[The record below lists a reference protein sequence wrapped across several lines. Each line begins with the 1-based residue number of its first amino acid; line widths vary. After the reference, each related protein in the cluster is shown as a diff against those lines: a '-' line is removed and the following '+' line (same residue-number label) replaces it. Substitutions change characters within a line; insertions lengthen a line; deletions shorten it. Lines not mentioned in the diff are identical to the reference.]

1 VCGRGGEC
9 QGISAAFAL
18 LKDPRRGY
26 VQLPQYTPEPTCY
39 QERDMNAMRASYLR
53 HLRRTEQSL
62 GDSQTR
68 RFVALH
74 HFHPIVVQKHCEMPN
89 AVSPIPKTLKKV
101 DLKFLKIELG
111 DEDRVRDEEGRKKK
125 QYYFVPNWPID
136 LAKDDLK
143 YLIRVSRIYQE
154 AKLGSPSP
162 LPTPPATPSPT
173 KQTMVAIGSSY
184 DGIETTPLQPRKL
197 NHEDTE
203 STPGRDA
210 PAAETKTEESTISQK
225 EGTESPVQD
234 TPELADEAR
243 PHELLE
249 TEVNDDNILDDVIAS
264 PRPANLESTVEV
276 NAPVDVMS
284 SAATAHI
291 TTTVSGDNE
300 DVDDLLISKPA
311 TRSVEIKVDTSADEI
326 QDTPSS
332 QLDKEKYVTPYNL
345 SSVPITERILE
356 KELVEEKLPSHL
368 TMESEE
374 GRRFLFRRMSKFEA
388 KRHEI
393 CTPLVEE
400 FVVRWT
406 ASLRVMQAGIF
417 EMARA
422 ERLIRGAALAN
433 KAYAEAMQAN
443 FEDVY
448 LDAEGNAVTEKR
460 KQSRIAKE
468 RESFNVE
475 PAGGSPEKFREPNAK
490 SVLLGAII
498 DSQEVIS
505 EKFSEN
511 YESVNEHVVSELAN
525 LRSYLKQ
532 EMIEFKRRGDPFIRD
547 IQGSETEV
555 QTAFG
560 MF

>member
-1 VCGRGGEC
+1 
-9 QGISAAFAL
+9 
-18 LKDPRRGY
+18 
-26 VQLPQYTPEPTCY
+26 
-39 QERDMNAMRASYLR
+39 MNAMRASYLR

-74 HFHPIVVQKHCEMPN
+74 HFHPVVVQKHCEMPN

-101 DLKFLKIELG
+101 DLKFLKMELG

-154 AKLGSPSP
+154 TRVGAPSP
-162 LPTPPATPSPT
+162 LTTPPATPSPT
-173 KQTMVAIGSSY
+173 KHTIVAMGSS
-184 DGIETTPLQPRKL
+184 ENALVTTPLQPRKL
-197 NHEDTE
+197 HDEDTE
-203 STPGRDA
+203 QTSSQDA
-210 PAAETKTEESTISQK
+210 PSAALEAKEAAMLQE
-225 EGTESPVQD
+225 EGTESPAQE
-234 TPELADEAR
+234 TSELTDEATEQ
-243 PHELLE
+243 ELLA
-249 TEVNDDNILDDVIAS
+249 TDGSQDDIINDVITS
-264 PRPANLESTVEV
+264 PPPADFESTAEV
-276 NAPVDVMS
+276 DAP
-284 SAATAHI
+284 AAARTM
-291 TTTVSGDNE
+291 TTVSGDDE
-300 DVDDLLISKPA
+300 DTHDRPISIPASQSAKMQDQDEDEVD
-311 TRSVEIKVDTSADEI
+311 VEEGADEVK
-326 QDTPSS
+326 DMLPSE
-332 QLDKEKYVTPYNL
+332 LDQAKADEGKQVTPYIL
-345 SSVPITERILE
+345 SSVPISERILE
-356 KELVEEKLPSHL
+356 EELVEEKLPSHL

-388 KRHEI
+388 KRQEV

-400 FVVRWT
+400 YVVLWT

-448 LDAEGNAVTEKR
+448 LDADGNAVTEKR

-468 RESFNVE
+468 RESFSVE
-475 PAGGSPEKFREPNAK
+475 SAGGSPEKFREPN
-490 SVLLGAII
+490 SRSHMLGAII

-511 YESVNEHVVSELAN
+511 YESVNEHVVSELSN

-532 EMIEFKRRGDPFIRD
+532 EMMEFKRRGDPFIRD

-560 MF
+560 KFGICITFSCNREFDVLIPLPL

>member
-1 VCGRGGEC
+1 
-9 QGISAAFAL
+9 
-18 LKDPRRGY
+18 
-26 VQLPQYTPEPTCY
+26 
-39 QERDMNAMRASYLR
+39 MNAMRASYLR

-74 HFHPIVVQKHCEMPN
+74 HFHPVVVHKHCDMPN
-89 AVSPIPKTLKKV
+89 ALSPIPKTLKKV
-101 DLKFLKIELG
+101 DLKFLKMELD
-111 DEDRVRDEEGRKKK
+111 DEDRVRDEEGRKRKH
-125 QYYFVPNWPID
+125 YYFVPNWPID

-154 AKLGSPSP
+154 AKVAASLS
-162 LPTPPATPSPT
+162 LTTPPTTPSQT
-173 KQTMVAIGSSY
+173 KQTMVAVGSSD
-184 DGIETTPLQPRKL
+184 DGVAVTPLLPRKL
-197 NHEDTE
+197 NDEDTE
-203 STPGRDA
+203 PTPGQDT
-210 PAAETKTEESTISQK
+210 PAAAVGAEENTILQK
-225 EGTESPVQD
+225 EGTESPAQE
-234 TPELADEAR
+234 TPELTEETT
-243 PHELLE
+243 PKTPLE
-249 TEVNDDNILDDVIAS
+249 TPPNQGDILDDDTA
-264 PRPANLESTVEV
+264 PPPADFESNTDVA
-276 NAPVDVMS
+276 AP
-284 SAATAHI
+284 A
-291 TTTVSGDNE
+291 VSFEEGDGE
-300 DVDDLLISKPA
+300 GKDKPPI
-311 TRSVEIKVDTSADEI
+311 ELDE
-326 QDTPSS
+326 
-332 QLDKEKYVTPYNL
+332 EKTVTPYIL
-345 SSVPITERILE
+345 STVPITERILE
-356 KELVEEKLPSHL
+356 KELEEEKLPAHL
-368 TMESEE
+368 SMESEE
-374 GRRFLFRRMSKFEA
+374 GRKFLFRRMSKFEA
-388 KRHEI
+388 NRHKI

-448 LDAEGNAVTEKR
+448 LDAEGKAVTEKR

-468 RESFNVE
+468 RESFGVE
-475 PAGGSPEKFREPNAK
+475 SPGGSPEKFRDPSSK
-490 SVLLGAII
+490 GGMLGAII

-525 LRSYLKQ
+525 LRTYLKE

-560 MF
+560 KFTSVFRQLQSRIFVLTHFLE